1 MQSKSIFQAFAATSL
16 ALLVAA
22 CGGGGGGGGGP
33 ANPADK
39 PTATTTTDLDGYWV
53 CVASE
58 LIDTNTVK
66 TDEIL
71 PGEVV
76 LVLNGKLIGYVSYDI
91 SLLRADLEKYTGFPM
106 GWYTN
111 TSNGGSLDFH
121 AGWDRLR
128 EGAGPDFDDYSNYG
142 LRFAAVG
149 PDKLIAFESQVSQW
163 DSESPRTEW
172 TYGLEFERTTE
183 PRAAAKAY
191 EQRMGEPFVPKGGKW
206 FAPRA
211 AKAKTEPA
219 TVPAPSRR

>member
-1 MQSKSIFQAFAATSL
+1 MQSKSILQAFAAASL

-53 CVASE
+53 CVSNE
-58 LIDTNTVK
+58 LIDTNTAFPEP
-66 TDEIL
+66 TE
-71 PGEVV
+71 PGEVF
-76 LVLNGKLIGYVSYDI
+76 LILNGELVGNVTYGESY
-91 SLLRADLEKYTGFPM
+91 LRADLETELGFPL

-111 TSNGGSLDFH
+111 TSGSSYLDFH
-121 AGWDRLR
+121 AGYDRLR
-128 EGAGPDFDDYSNYG
+128 QGAGKYFDYTNYG
-142 LRFAAVG
+142 LRFAATG
-149 PDKLIAFESQVSQW
+149 PDTLIAIEAIIEQEV
-163 DSESPRTEW
+163 DGAPRVEW

-206 FAPRA
+206 FAPRIDQ
-211 AKAKTEPA
+211 AKRERAVDPDSS
-219 TVPAPSRR
+219 PR